1 MQNVDFS
8 DFRNKSKIYKRRL
21 HKNSVDILRECAVAF
36 SKKASLYCPP
46 NMGQKRIEKKHYT
59 RPIFYLIDQV
69 KKHNRTEDK
78 QQLKKGMMFKVEIK
92 KNGRFIKAIFA
103 KTIRA
108 IKKYTRIRNRG
119 LFRSMFGA
127 NLGSIGKQ
135 IPSNIKSLLS
145 KSKNLLNLANLN
157 QIKQTAK
164 NNEYAKIKID
174 NNAYNN
180 ESFADIAVKHGD
192 KQAEKKMKK
201 LLKEQ
206 AKKEVEL

>member
-1 MQNVDFS
+1 MQKVDFS

-36 SKKASLYCPP
+36 SKKASMYCPP
-46 NMGQKRIEKKHYT
+46 NKGQRRIEKKFYT
-59 RPIFYLIDQV
+59 RPIIYLRDEV
-69 KKHNRTEDK
+69 KKKNKPEDK
-78 QQLKKGMMFKVEIK
+78 QQLRKGKLFKVEIK
-92 KNGRFIKAIFA
+92 KNGRLIKSIYE
-103 KTIRA
+103 KTMRA

-127 NLGSIGKQ
+127 NLRSIGKQ
-135 IPSNIKSLLS
+135 IPANIRALLS
-145 KSKNLLNLANLN
+145 KSKNLLNLKDLN
-157 QIKQTAK
+157 QIKESTKENKQ
-164 NNEYAKIKID
+164 AKIKID

-180 ESFADIAVKHGD
+180 QSFADIAVNHGD
-192 KQAEKKMKK
+192 KAAEKKMKK